1 MRFSSKKDAEILEK
15 AVKEL
20 EEFRRLSD
28 ERFLDSETRIVTF
41 DVPSDLAELIFAQ
54 SSHARP

>member
-1 MRFSSKKDAEILEK
+1 MRFNSKKDAEILEK
-15 AVKEL
+15 GVKEV
-20 EEFRRLSD
+20 EELRRLSD

-41 DVPSDLAELIFAQ
+41 DVPSNLAELKFAQ